1 MNVTITHPL
10 GFASLRLSV
19 PRQPSAKP
27 LSSLEQ
33 NYLSFLF
40 FLLPLLYICAII
52 VLLLFELAFSASV
65 AFFPPS
71 V

>member
-27 LSSLEQ
+27 LNSLEQ
-33 NYLSFLF
+33 NTSFLF